1 MLFAG
6 GLLAAITTAMPS
18 QAVDF
23 AEVQAEREA
32 RKQAMLEAA
41 RAKATGQPLPEGV
54 PEGIG
59 TYEGPSA
66 SVLDT
71 SKLSYPSSD
80 PPKES
85 SPKKSAS
92 SKQPPK
98 KKAAQAKKAAKKSE
112 PTGGLPSLDKSQLGK
127 ERAAR
132 KAELIQKAREKALK
146 EAAAQQ

>member
-112 PTGGLPSLDKSQLGK
+112 PTGGLPSLDKVRSLYRCSEHGQAGYGSDLCC
-127 ERAAR
+127 AP
-132 KAELIQKAREKALK
+132 I
-146 EAAAQQ
+146 